1 MQVIREIDNFTKIA
15 KPMYVALGNFDGVHK
30 GHQKLINNLVEKA
43 KSNNGVAAAFIFEP
57 HPIQILNPGKA
68 PDLLNTADI
77 KAELLEKM
85 GIDILIYNTFSR
97 EISQCSPEQFV
108 QKFLVR
114 RLAIQ
119 EVFVG
124 FNYSFGHKGV
134 GTPKLLK
141 EFGQKYGFEVN
152 IIPSVEV
159 GQAAV
164 SSTRIRKMLDLGD
177 IKKACALLGYYPVLE
192 GTIIEEEHRGTAIG
206 FPTANLKVETG
217 IQKPAKGVYAAFAS
231 LLSGEKLMAV
241 VNIGSKPTF
250 HEDYPVSIEAHI
262 IDFNQN
268 IYGKRLRLHFVEKI
282 RDEMKFTGIEE
293 LVKQISEDRTAAH
306 KILLSTVD
314 SFTF

>member
-1 MQVIREIDNFTKIA
+1 MQVIREIDNFTKTTE
-15 KPMYVALGNFDGVHK
+15 PMYVALGNFDGVHK
-30 GHQKLINNLVEKA
+30 GHQQLINNLVEKA

-57 HPIQILNPGKA
+57 HPIQVLNPAKA

-85 GIDILIYNTFSR
+85 GIDILIYNTFGR

-108 QKFLVR
+108 QEFLIR

-124 FNYSFGHKGV
+124 FNYSFGHKGA
-134 GTPKLLK
+134 GTPESLK
-141 EFGQKYGFEVN
+141 EFGQKYGFGVN

-159 GQAAV
+159 DQAAV
-164 SSTRIRKMLDLGD
+164 SSTRIRKMLDAGD
-177 IKKACALLGYYPVLE
+177 IKKACALLGYYPLLE

-217 IQKPAKGVYAAFAS
+217 IQKPAQGVYAAFAS
-231 LLSGEKLMAV
+231 LNGEKLMAV
-241 VNIGSKPTF
+241 VNIGRKPTF
-250 HEDYPVSIEAHI
+250 HEEYPVSIEAHI

-268 IYGKRLRLHFVEKI
+268 IYGKRLRLHFVDKI

-293 LVKQISEDRTAAH
+293 LVKQISKDRTAAH
-306 KILLSTVD
+306 KILLECAD